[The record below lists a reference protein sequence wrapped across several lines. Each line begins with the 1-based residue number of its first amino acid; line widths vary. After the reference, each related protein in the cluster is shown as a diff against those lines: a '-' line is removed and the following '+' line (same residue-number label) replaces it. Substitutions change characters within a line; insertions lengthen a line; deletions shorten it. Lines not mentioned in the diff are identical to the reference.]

1 MLDNTETTTST
12 FEENLQYTTT
22 SSSVLSTS
30 FDAQSTV
37 QPSDSISETYSVSS
51 NTESTLF
58 ESEVTTDRA
67 LVETR
72 SSTVPITLDSGDSED
87 YSETVTEFIIGKYH
101 PELINSSTGA
111 FDSTTDSGIKLNTT
125 AVYEDTSLA
134 LDVTT
139 ESSTK
144 SQPTEA
150 QTTKNI
156 GQVTLFST
164 AATSIEQTD
173 ASSEPNKET
182 SPIFTSTNRA
192 EVTTPAPKTLLH
204 TTATIEQF
212 DSNTESSG
220 DYGSGEGADDEL
232 DTDDED
238 LINRHQSSKASMSTE
253 QVVVVT
259 TPIPTKVYPAESTT
273 EPRTIMETSPS
284 DFTTISETSSTST
297 PKIEAEASTTVSL
310 ELSTEPSMDSS
321 TKSSSD
327 IPNLLNATSTGA
339 SSLSVTTPVMPE
351 SSIDITTDELTTNAN
366 PTATE
371 SLSKSPVYETNTEPL
386 TSSSYTTNSEM
397 FDSSTE
403 NNRNDLPMMS
413 L

>member
-1 MLDNTETTTST
+1 M
-12 FEENLQYTTT
+12 
-22 SSSVLSTS
+22 
-30 FDAQSTV
+30 
-37 QPSDSISETYSVSS
+37 
-51 NTESTLF
+51 
-58 ESEVTTDRA
+58 
-67 LVETR
+67 
-72 SSTVPITLDSGDSED
+72 
-87 YSETVTEFIIGKYH
+87 
-101 PELINSSTGA
+101 
-111 FDSTTDSGIKLNTT
+111 
-125 AVYEDTSLA
+125 
-134 LDVTT
+134 
-139 ESSTK
+139 K

-220 DYGSGEGADDEL
+220 DYGSGEEADDEL

-259 TPIPTKVYPAESTT
+259 TPIPTKVYPVESTT
-273 EPRTIMETSPS
+273 MSRTIIETSPS
-284 DFTTISETSSTST
+284 NFTTISDISSTST
-297 PKIEAEASTTVSL
+297 PKIEAEASTTVLL
-310 ELSTEPSMDSS
+310 ELSTELSMDSS
-321 TKSSSD
+321 TKLSSD

-351 SSIDITTDELTTNAN
+351 SSIDITTDELTTNTN
-366 PTATE
+366 PTTTE